1 MSGELEEYKRQAAA
15 RALELVEPGMVVGL
29 GTGSTAAAF
38 VKLLGERIKQEAMSL
53 RCVATSEQT
62 RQLAERCGI
71 AISDFNSIP
80 EVDLTVDGADEI
92 DPELNLIKG
101 GGGALLREKIVAMAS
116 ERVCIIADSS
126 KRVEVLG
133 TFPLPIEI
141 VDFGLAATIL
151 MVEAAA
157 ENADC
162 KGDISVRRDRR
173 GEPFRTDSGH
183 LILDCA
189 FGVIPDSEFLAE
201 MLPIIPGVVDH
212 GLFIGLA
219 DQAILAGPEGVTVLH
234 AHDPGLNRSPEL
246 CGSRG

>member
-1 MSGELEEYKRQAAA
+1 
-15 RALELVEPGMVVGL
+15 MVLGL

-38 VKLLGERIKQEAMSL
+38 VRLLGERIKKEAMSL
-53 RCVATSEQT
+53 RCVATSQQT

-71 AISDFNSIP
+71 TISDFNTIP

-92 DPELNLIKG
+92 DPDLNLIKG

-116 ERVCIIADSS
+116 ERLCIIADSS
-126 KRVEVLG
+126 KRVEQLG
-133 TFPLPIEI
+133 AFPLPIEV

-157 ENADC
+157 ENAGC
-162 KGDISVRRDRR
+162 KGVISLRRDQR

-189 FGVIPDSEFLAE
+189 FGVIPDAELLAE
-201 MLPIIPGVVDH
+201 MLPIIPAVVDH

-219 DQAILAGPEGVTVLH
+219 DEAILAGPEGVTVIY
-234 AHDPGLNRSPEL
+234 AHDSALERSLEL